1 MDCARQTVAKQ
12 KQKEAVPRVQQKEVQ
27 VQWRNQFICKQRR
40 MWIQA
45 A

>member
-12 KQKEAVPRVQQKEVQ
+12 KQKEAVPRVQKIKVQ
-27 VQWRNQFICKQRR
+27 VQWRNQFICKERR